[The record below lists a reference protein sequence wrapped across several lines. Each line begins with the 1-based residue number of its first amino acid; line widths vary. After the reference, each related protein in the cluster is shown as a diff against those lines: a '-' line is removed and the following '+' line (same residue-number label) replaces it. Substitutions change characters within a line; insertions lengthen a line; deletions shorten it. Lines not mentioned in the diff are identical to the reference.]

1 MSDSTAQKRYLDW
14 IENPGF
20 DEVTRSELKAIAGDK
35 AEIEDRFY
43 QDLQFGTA
51 GLRGIMGAGSN
62 RMNIYTVAR
71 AAAGFAESIKKQGE
85 DAARKGVAISYD
97 SRNNSSMF
105 AEIAAQI
112 FVSHGLTVHFSD
124 ELRPV
129 PLLSFA
135 IRYFNCAGGVMITAS
150 HNPKEYNG
158 FKAFAADGAQLGLEA
173 ADSVSSEMNR
183 ITDLP
188 AVIASSLSIE
198 EARQSEL
205 WQDMGTDLDDAY
217 DEMLLRISLQTD
229 VVARFSDLPIVYT
242 PLYGTGNKPVR
253 RILDKIGFKNVHV
266 VKEQELPDGNFP
278 TTPFPNPELPETLN
292 MAIELAKELEAPLVM
307 ATDPDAD
314 RVGISVRRD
323 DGSYYTLLGNE
334 IGILLMEYILSTKK
348 KQGILPEKPFV
359 VSSIVSGRLSDRIC
373 ADYDCDLYRVLT
385 GFKFIAEAIHEH
397 EDKGDGKFQFGYEE
411 AFGYLAGSSVR
422 DKDAVV
428 SCMLLAEM
436 AAVAADDGETLL
448 DRLDRIYATYGYAAE
463 NTVSIVREG
472 KSGSE
477 LIKNAMSEMRS
488 DPFNGLS
495 SLPVESLSDF
505 EKLSKID
512 VNSNEE
518 STLDYDRSNVL
529 LYEMEGIDF
538 FSIRPSGTE
547 PKIKIY
553 FACYADTQ
561 EECDKKL
568 EHLSATVLDRIECL
582 MGEDA

>member
-1 MSDSTAQKRYLDW
+1 RYAELTAR
-14 IENPGF
+14 
-20 DEVTRSELKAIAGDK
+20 
-35 AEIEDRFY
+35 
-43 QDLQFGTA
+43 
-51 GLRGIMGAGSN
+51 
-62 RMNIYTVAR
+62 
-71 AAAGFAESIKKQGE
+71 
-85 DAARKGVAISYD
+85 
-97 SRNNSSMF
+97 
-105 AEIAAQI
+105 I
-112 FVSHGLTVHFSD
+112 FVSRGLTVHFSD

-135 IRYFNCAGGVMITAS
+135 IRHFNCAGGVMITAS

-158 FKAFAADGAQLGLEA
+158 FKAFDADGAQLGPEA
-173 ADSVSSEMNR
+173 ADSVSAEMDR

-188 AVIASSLSIE
+188 GVIADSLSLE
-198 EARQSEL
+198 EAHQSEL
-205 WQDMGTDLDDAY
+205 WQDMGADLDAAY
-217 DEMLLRISLQTD
+217 DDMLLQLSLNSD
-229 VVARFSDLPIVYT
+229 LVARSANMPIVYT

-253 RILDKIGFKNVHV
+253 RILDKIGFRNVHV

-292 MAIELAKELEAPLVM
+292 LAIELAKELKAPLVM

-348 KQGILPEKPFV
+348 EQGILPEKPFV

-373 ADYDCDLYRVLT
+373 ADYDCKLIRVLT
-385 GFKFIAEAIHEH
+385 GFKFIAEAIHKY
-397 EDKGDGKFQFGYEE
+397 EDLDDGQFQFGYEE

-422 DKDAVV
+422 DKDAIV

-436 AAVAADDGETLL
+436 AAVAASEGETLL

-472 KSGSE
+472 KSGSD
-477 LIKNAMSEMRS
+477 LIKKTMSELRS
-488 DPFNGLS
+488 DPFDDFS
-495 SLPVESLSDF
+495 SLPIESLSDF
-505 EKLSKID
+505 EQLVKIEVD
-512 VNSNEE
+512 SNAE
-518 STLDYDRSNVL
+518 TALDYDRSNVL
-529 LYEMEGIDF
+529 LYELKGIDF
-538 FSIRPSGTE
+538 FCVRPSGTE

-553 FACYADTQ
+553 FGCYADTQ
-561 EECDKKL
+561 RECDRKL
-568 EHLSATVLDRIECL
+568 EYLSSTVLDRIECL

>member
-1 MSDSTAQKRYLDW
+1 MTDSTALKRYLDW
-14 IENPGF
+14 TENPAF
-20 DEVTRSELKAIAGDK
+20 DEVTRKELKAIAGDD
-35 AEIEDRFY
+35 AQIEDRFY

-62 RMNIYTVAR
+62 RMNDYTVAL
-71 AAAGFAESIKKQGE
+71 AAAGYAESIKKQGVE
-85 DAARKGVAISYD
+85 AVRKGVAISYD
-97 SRNNSSMF
+97 SRNNSRRY
-105 AEIAAQI
+105 AELTARI
-112 FVSHGLTVHFSD
+112 FVSRGLTVHFSD

-135 IRYFNCAGGVMITAS
+135 IRHFNCAGGVMITAS

-158 FKAFAADGAQLGLEA
+158 FKAFAADGAQLGPEA
-173 ADSVSSEMNR
+173 ADSVSAEMDR

-188 AVIASSLSIE
+188 GVIADSLSLE
-198 EARQSEL
+198 EAHQSEL
-205 WQDMGTDLDDAY
+205 WQDMGADLDAAY
-217 DEMLLRISLQTD
+217 DDMLLQLSLNSD
-229 VVARFSDLPIVYT
+229 LVARSANMPIVYT

-253 RILDKIGFKNVHV
+253 RILDKIGFRNVHV

-292 MAIELAKELEAPLVM
+292 LAIELAKDLKAPLVM

-348 KQGILPEKPFV
+348 EQGILPEKPFV

-373 ADYDCDLYRVLT
+373 ADYDCKLIRVLT
-385 GFKFIAEAIHEH
+385 GFKFIAEAIHKY
-397 EDKGDGKFQFGYEE
+397 EDLDDGQFQFGYEE

-422 DKDAVV
+422 DKDAIV

-436 AAVAADDGETLL
+436 AAVAASEGETLL

-472 KSGSE
+472 KSGSD
-477 LIKNAMSEMRS
+477 LIKKTMSELRS
-488 DPFNGLS
+488 DPFDDFS

-505 EKLSKID
+505 ERLVKIEVD
-512 VNSNEE
+512 SNAE
-518 STLDYDRSNVL
+518 TALDYDRSNVL
-529 LYEMEGIDF
+529 LYELKGIDF
-538 FSIRPSGTE
+538 FCVRPSGTE

-553 FACYADTQ
+553 FGCYADTQ
-561 EECDKKL
+561 QECDRKL
-568 EHLSATVLDRIECL
+568 EYLSSTVLDRIECL

>member
-1 MSDSTAQKRYLDW
+1 MSDSIAQKRYLDW
-14 IENPGF
+14 IENPAL
-20 DEVTRSELKAIAGDK
+20 DKATYKELKTISGDK
-35 AEIEDRFY
+35 AQIEDRFY

-71 AAAGFAESIKKQGE
+71 AAAGLAEYIKQQGK
-85 DAARKGVAISYD
+85 DAAARGIAISYD

-105 AEIAAQI
+105 AELAARI
-112 FVSHGLTVHFSD
+112 FVSNGLTVHFSD

-129 PLLSFA
+129 PMLSFA
-135 IRYFNCAGGVMITAS
+135 VRHFNCAGGVMLTAS
-150 HNPKEYNG
+150 HNPKDYNG
-158 FKAFAADGAQLGLEA
+158 FKAYAADGAQLGPDA
-173 ADSVSSEMNR
+173 ADSVAKEMAR
-183 ITDLP
+183 IKDLP
-188 AVIASSLSIE
+188 AVIANSLTLE
-198 EARQSEL
+198 QARKSQL
-205 WQDMGTDLDDAY
+205 WQDMGSDLDAAY
-217 DEMLLRISLQTD
+217 DEMLLQISLQSD
-229 VVARFSDLPIVYT
+229 VVARHSDLPIVYT

-253 RILDKIGFKNVHV
+253 RILEKIGFKNVYL
-266 VKEQELPDGNFP
+266 VKEQELPDGDFP

-292 MAIELAKELEAPLVM
+292 LAIDLAKELQAPLVM

-314 RVGISVRRD
+314 RVGISVRRSD
-323 DGSYYTLLGNE
+323 DSYYTLSGNE
-334 IGILLMEYILSTKK
+334 IGILLMEYILKTKK
-348 KQGILPEKPFV
+348 ELGILPDKPFV

-373 ADYDCDLYRVLT
+373 AAYGCDLYRVLT

-436 AAVAADDGETLL
+436 AAVAADEGETLL

-463 NTVSIVREG
+463 NTISIVREG

-477 LIKNAMSEMRS
+477 LIKNTMSEMRS
-488 DPFNGLS
+488 DPFNGFS
-495 SLPVESLSDF
+495 SLPIRSLSDF
-505 EKLSKID
+505 DKLIKINLENSKEGKL
-512 VNSNEE
+512 N
-518 STLDYDRSNVL
+518 YDRSNVL
-529 LYEMEGIDF
+529 LYELEGLDF
-538 FSIRPSGTE
+538 FCIRPSGTE

-561 EECDKKL
+561 EECDRKL
-568 EHLSATVLDRIECL
+568 ENLSATVMDRIECL
-582 MGEDA
+582 MDKDV